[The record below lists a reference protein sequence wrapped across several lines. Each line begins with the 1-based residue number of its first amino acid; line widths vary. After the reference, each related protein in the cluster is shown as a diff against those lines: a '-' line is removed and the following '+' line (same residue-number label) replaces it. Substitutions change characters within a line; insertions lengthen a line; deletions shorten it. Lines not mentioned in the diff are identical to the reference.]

1 MSFFLN
7 IIYFFALILFSPIL
21 LYRIVVLKKYRQG
34 FAEKWLGLAPLL
46 PKLEG
51 NKKRIWLHAVSVGEM
66 NLLKPII
73 KDLEKICPDCQCVIS
88 TTSQTGMELGR
99 KIFSNKTVFYCP
111 LDFSCAVRRAFRRVK
126 PDLLVLAELELWPNL
141 VIQAHKQDIRLA
153 IVNGRISD
161 KSFKSYRKIR
171 WLTKYLFNQF
181 DLIAA
186 QDRWNAEHFEKLGA
200 TDVRCTGSIKFDGV
214 QGNRENSK
222 TLDLAQKAG
231 ITDQDLVFLAG
242 STQDPEEKF
251 ALNVYKNLRSSTN
264 HLRLIL
270 VPRHKER
277 FDEVADLLAES
288 GISWRRRSLFD
299 QEGVPPN
306 DAVILIDTI
315 GELGAWWG
323 TAEIAFVGGSMG
335 SRGGQ
340 NMLEPA
346 AYGATVSFG
355 PNTKNF
361 RDISSL
367 MLKRNAAQVV
377 ADQKELEDFVK
388 KCIEDANW
396 RKQTGNN
403 ARDLVTENQGA
414 SERTCRLLSEILSSS
429 K

>member
-1 MSFFLN
+1 MSFLLN

-21 LYRIVVLKKYRQG
+21 LYRIVVLKKYREG
-34 FAEKWLGLAPLL
+34 FREKWLGSAPVL
-46 PKLEG
+46 PKPEQG
-51 NKKRIWLHAVSVGEM
+51 KKRIWLHAVSVGEI
-66 NLLKPII
+66 NLLKPIL
-73 KDLEKICPDCQCVIS
+73 KKMNELYPDWECVVS

-99 KIFSNKTVFYCP
+99 KIFPDKTVFYCP
-111 LDFSCAVRRAFRRVK
+111 LDFSFAVSRAIRRIK

-141 VIQAHKQDIRLA
+141 ILKAKKAGVRLA

-161 KSFKSYRKIR
+161 RSFRKYWKIR
-171 WLTKYLFNQF
+171 RFTKYLFRQF

-186 QDRWNAEHFEKLGA
+186 QDPWNADHFEKLGRY
-200 TDVRCTGSIKFDGV
+200 DVRCTGSIKFDGV
-214 QGNRENSK
+214 QGDRGNPK
-222 TLDLAQKAG
+222 TSELTLRAGLAE
-231 ITDQDLVFLAG
+231 QDLVFLAG
-242 STQDPEEKF
+242 STQDPEEEY
-251 ALNVYKNLRSSTN
+251 AIEIYKKLRPVN
-264 HLRLIL
+264 HHLRLIL

-277 FDEVADLLAES
+277 FDEVADLLARS
-288 GISWRRRSLFD
+288 AVVWRRRSLFD
-299 QEGVPPN
+299 REGVPPE
-306 DAVILIDTI
+306 DAIILVDTI

-323 TAEIAFVGGSMG
+323 TAEIAFVGGSFG

-346 AYGATVSFG
+346 AYGAAVSFG

-367 MLKRNAAQVV
+367 MLRRNAAQMV
-377 ADQKELEDFVK
+377 ASRQELENFVK
-388 KCIEDANW
+388 KCIDDTNW

-403 ARDLVTENQGA
+403 ARQLVSENQGA

>member
-21 LYRIVVLKKYRQG
+21 LYRIVILKKYRRG
-34 FAEKWLGLAPLL
+34 FAEKWLGQAPLF
-46 PKLEG
+46 PEPEP
-51 NKKRIWLHAVSVGEM
+51 NQKRIWLHAVSVGEM

-73 KDLEKICPDCQCVIS
+73 KELEKICPDCQCVIS

-99 KIFSNKTVFYCP
+99 KIFSDRTVFYCP
-111 LDFSCAVRRAFRRVK
+111 LDFSFAVRRAFQRIK
-126 PDLLVLAELELWPNL
+126 PNLLVLAELELWPNL
-141 VIQAHKQDIRLA
+141 VIQARKANIRLA

-161 KSFKSYRKIR
+161 KSFKNYRTIR
-171 WLTKYLFNQF
+171 WFTKYLFGKF
-181 DLIAA
+181 DLVAA
-186 QDRWNAEHFEKLGA
+186 QDRWNGERFEQLGA
-200 TDVRCTGSIKFDGV
+200 QNVQCTGSIKFDGV
-214 QGNRENSK
+214 QGNRANPK

-231 ITDQDLVFLAG
+231 IMEQDLVFLAG

-251 ALNVYKNLRSSTN
+251 ALNAYKNLRSQTN

-277 FDEVADLLAES
+277 FDEVAELLATS
-288 GISWRRRSLFD
+288 GLLWCRRSLFD

-346 AYGATVSFG
+346 AYGAAVSFG

-377 ADQKELEDFVK
+377 SNQSELEEFVK
-388 KCIEDANW
+388 KCINDTNW

-403 ARDLVTENQGA
+403 ARQLVTENQGA
-414 SERTCRLLSEILSSS
+414 AERTCLLLSEILSLP